1 MRVLKKSLEYAQQFD
16 IELSIVGFNISG
28 YGKNK
33 MIYLCMKW
41 DRDSQQVEWV
51 NVNKIY
57 VIYMYVYLVQQC
69 IFCAMIRGLYFD
81 MGNLFVQKSIVKLFF
96 FFSN

>member
-1 MRVLKKSLEYAQQFD
+1 MQLILFITWALFVRVLKKSLEYAQQFN
-16 IELSIVGFNISG
+16 IELSIVGFKISG

-51 NVNKIY
+51 NVNKI
-57 VIYMYVYLVQQC
+57 
-69 IFCAMIRGLYFD
+69 
-81 MGNLFVQKSIVKLFF
+81 
-96 FFSN
+96 